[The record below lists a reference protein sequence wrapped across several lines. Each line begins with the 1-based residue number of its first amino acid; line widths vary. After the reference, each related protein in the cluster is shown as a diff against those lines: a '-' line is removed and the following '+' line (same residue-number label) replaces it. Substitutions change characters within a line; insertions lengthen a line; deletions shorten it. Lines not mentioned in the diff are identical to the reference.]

1 MHGTVLHNND
11 VALYHVQVS
20 FSTEEN
26 LHLLTLAL
34 GEEKGDHSALG
45 HLSPHEQLTSKDFFR
60 ALTSETVVESIAQ
73 SLLDKM

>member
-1 MHGTVLHNND
+1 MGLRNY

-34 GEEKGDHSALG
+34 GEEKGDHSAPG
-45 HLSPHEQLTSKDFFR
+45 HHSPHEQLTSKDFFKV
-60 ALTSETVVESIAQ
+60 LTSETVVESIAQ